1 MSTERKQIRLAV
13 ENSKESLN
21 TDSFIKINIDDSER
35 LLPPGSLTKVVDAAE
50 RFDFERQRSTY
61 YRILGTI
68 NILASNPLFNLDDS
82 GAYLDLYT
90 WKGFNYVNQNDDYRF
105 TDPVY
110 PNVVKKYLKENNG
123 WFGYYDPDTTK
134 AGFCNY
140 FDMEP
145 KRERFSFIQDIDP
158 YHNPTGQPVKNWEL
172 TITYPATSDSGH
184 TMVNG
189 GLLLVDIQPADV
201 STRQMSAISA
211 GCLHNLSIGD
221 LVRITGSNGYDGDH
235 LVVRTG
241 LDNGDLKG
249 YYFVIDVPTSPFN
262 TIDFDSRMKKVVNDK
277 ESVYYFRKF
286 RKIKTR
292 NTPVIETDD
301 YETYRVAFSEN
312 SYQDDITQFVFNEDI
327 DVSDLVDNL
336 GRPLTELYLTVIKTD
351 SNGLFTQV
359 KSGIELPFIAQ
370 LNTSSSSNPYL
381 LDIPV
386 INKIHNGGSLP
397 FPSHKELEF
406 NVTINNNNNITNNND
421 YYGDL
426 VEYNEAELREN
437 ILAHVSHRFNT
448 RNRETSPSMTY
459 TTIEAN
465 PFTTPNTPATTVT
478 TNLGPRQEGYF
489 YKAHHMIR
497 IKQFST
503 YIEQSDINTIGIPS
517 YAVAL
522 GDGTYLWRDVLDIGF
537 NQVDGTALNYPFLNG
552 CHYRYDNYCFY
563 VRRQDPFDN
572 WDLYYSTFPSDPVG
586 ESITD
591 KFTINSAEDVC

>member
-21 TDSFIKINIDDSER
+21 SDSFIKINIDDSER
-35 LLPPGSLTKVVDAAE
+35 LLPPGALTKVVDAAE

-61 YRILGTI
+61 YRIIGTM

-90 WKGFNYVNQNDDYRF
+90 WRGFNYVNQSGDYRF
-105 TDPVY
+105 IDPIY
-110 PNVVKKYLKENNG
+110 PDVIKKYLKENNG
-123 WFGYYDPDTTK
+123 WFGYYDPDVTK

-158 YHNPTGQPVKNWEL
+158 YRNPIGQPVKNWEL
-172 TITYPATSDSGH
+172 TITYPATSYSGH

-189 GLLLVDIQPADV
+189 GLLLVDVQPAVV
-201 STRQMSAISA
+201 STRQMSALSA
-211 GCLHNLSIGD
+211 GCLHNLAIGD
-221 LVRITGSNGYDGDH
+221 LVRISGTNGYDGDH
-235 LVVRTG
+235 LIVRTG

-249 YYFVIDVPTSPFN
+249 YYFVIDIPTSPFN
-262 TIDFDSRMKKVVNDK
+262 TIGQPSRMKKVVNNK
-277 ESVYYFRKF
+277 ESLYYFRIF

-301 YETYRVAFSEN
+301 YETYRLAFSEN

-336 GRPLTELYLTVIKTD
+336 GRPLTELYLTVIKTN

-359 KSGIELPFIAQ
+359 KSGIELPFIPQ
-370 LNTSSSSNPYL
+370 LNTSNTSNPHL

-386 INKIHNGGSLP
+386 INKIHNSTILP
-397 FPSHKELEF
+397 FPSHTPLES
-406 NVTINNNNNITNNND
+406 NVTINNNNNINNNND

-426 VEYNEAELREN
+426 VEYNEAELREH

-448 RNRETSPSMTY
+448 VNRETNPSMTY
-459 TTIEAN
+459 TTIPAN
-465 PFTTPNTPATTVT
+465 PFTTPNTPPTTVT
-478 TNLGPRQEGYF
+478 TILGPRQEGYF
-489 YKAHHMIR
+489 YKAHHLIR
-497 IKQFST
+497 IKQLSA
-503 YIEQSDINTIGIPS
+503 YIEQGDANSSGIPT

-522 GDGTYLWRDVLDIGF
+522 GDGTSLWRDILDIGF

-591 KFTINSAEDVC
+591 KFTINSAENVC

>member
-1 MSTERKQIRLAV
+1 MSTERKQIRLSV

-21 TDSFIKINIDDSER
+21 TDSYVKINIDDSER
-35 LLPPGSLTKVVDAAE
+35 LLPPGVITKIVDAAE
-50 RFDFERQRSTY
+50 RFDFERQKSTY

-68 NILASNPLFNLDDS
+68 NILASNPLFNLNDS

-90 WKGFNYVNQNDDYRF
+90 WKGFNYVNQNGDYRF
-105 TDPVY
+105 TDSVY
-110 PNVVKKYLKENNG
+110 PNVIKKFLKENDG
-123 WFGYYDPDTTK
+123 WFGYYDPDITK

-145 KRERFSFIQDIDP
+145 KRERFSFIKDVNP

-172 TITYPATSDSGH
+172 TITYPAVSDSGH

-189 GLLLVDIQPADV
+189 GLLLVDVQPAV
-201 STRQMSAISA
+201 VATRQMSAISA
-211 GCLHNLSIGD
+211 GCLHNLAIGD

-235 LVVRTG
+235 LVIRTG
-241 LDNGDLKG
+241 LDNGDLKD
-249 YYFVIDVPTSPFN
+249 YYFVIDIPTSPFN

-286 RKIKTR
+286 RKVKTR

-336 GRPLTELYLTVIKTD
+336 GRPITELYLTVIKTD
-351 SNGLFTQV
+351 SNGLFTQI
-359 KSGIELPFIAQ
+359 KSGIELPFIPQ

-386 INKIHNGGSLP
+386 INKIHNSNALP
-397 FPSHKELEF
+397 FPSHTPLEF

-426 VEYNEAELREN
+426 VEYNEAELREYV
-437 ILAHVSHRFNT
+437 LAHVSHRFNT
-448 RNRETSPSMTY
+448 RNRETSPPMTY
-459 TTIEAN
+459 ITIPAN
-465 PFTTPNTPATTVT
+465 PYTTPTTPATTVT

-489 YKAHHMIR
+489 YKAHHLIR
-497 IKQFST
+497 IKQFSA
-503 YIEQSDINTIGIPS
+503 YIEQSDANTIGIPS

-522 GDGTYLWRDVLDIGF
+522 GDGTYLWRDVLDVGF

-572 WDLYYSTFPSDPVG
+572 WDLYHSTYPSDPVG

>member
-21 TDSFIKINIDDSER
+21 TDSYLKINVDNNEK
-35 LLPPGSLTKVVDAAE
+35 LLPPSVITKVVDVAE

-82 GAYLDLYT
+82 NNLDLYT
-90 WKGFNYVNQNDDYRF
+90 WKGFNYQSNNNYRF
-105 TDPVY
+105 YDSVY
-110 PNVVKKYLKENNG
+110 PNVIKKNLKENDG
-123 WFGYYDPDTTK
+123 WFGYYDPDISK

-145 KRERFSFIQDIDP
+145 KRERFSFIQDIRA
-158 YHNPTGQPVKNWEL
+158 YNSQTRFNPVKNWEL
-172 TITYPATSDSGH
+172 TITYPAVSDSGH

-189 GLLLVDIQPADV
+189 GLMLIDAQPAV
-201 STRQMSAISA
+201 VATRQMSALSV

-221 LVRITGSNGYDGDH
+221 IVRITGTVGYDGDH

-249 YYFVIDVPTSPFN
+249 YYFVIDVNNSGTAIGG
-262 TIDFDSRMKKVVNDK
+262 TSRMKKVINNK
-277 ESVYYFRKF
+277 ESIYYFRKF

-292 NTPVIETDD
+292 NAPVIETDD

-312 SYQDDITQFVFNEDI
+312 SYQDDIIQFVFNEDI

-336 GRPLTELYLTVIKTD
+336 GRPLTELYLTVIKTN
-351 SNGLFTQV
+351 SNGLFTEV
-359 KSGIELPFIAQ
+359 KSGIELPFIPQ
-370 LNTSSSSNPYL
+370 LNTSSSSNQHL
-381 LDIPV
+381 LFIPV
-386 INKIHNGGSLP
+386 INKIHNGFSLP
-397 FPSHKELEF
+397 FPSHIALEAL
-406 NVTINNNNNITNNND
+406 VQINNNNKIINNND

-426 VEYNEAELREN
+426 VEYNEAELLEHV
-437 ILAHVSHRFNT
+437 LAHVSHRFNT
-448 RNRETSPSMTY
+448 VNRETNPSMTY
-459 TTIEAN
+459 VTIPPN
-465 PFTTPNTPATTVT
+465 PYVTPPTPATQVT
-478 TNLGPRQEGYF
+478 TDLGPRQEGYF
-489 YKAHHMIR
+489 YKAHHLIR
-497 IKQFST
+497 IKQLSP
-503 YIEQSDINTIGIPS
+503 YIEQSDANTIGIPN

-522 GDGTYLWRDVLDIGF
+522 GDGTYIWRDILDIGF
-537 NQVDGTALNYPFLNG
+537 NQVDGTALDYPFLNG

-572 WDLYYSTFPSDPVG
+572 WDLYYSKYPSDPVG

>member
-172 TITYPATSDSGH
+172 TITYPATSYSGH

>member
-21 TDSFIKINIDDSER
+21 TDSYLKINVDNNEK
-35 LLPPGSLTKVVDAAE
+35 LLPPSVITKVVDVAE

-82 GAYLDLYT
+82 NNLDLYT
-90 WKGFNYVNQNDDYRF
+90 WKGFNYANSSGDYRF
-105 TDPVY
+105 YDSVY
-110 PNVVKKYLKENNG
+110 PNVIKKNLKENDG
-123 WFGYYDPDTTK
+123 WFGYYDPDISK

-145 KRERFSFIQDIDP
+145 KRERFSFVNDIMA
-158 YHNPTGQPVKNWEL
+158 YNSQTRFNQVKNWEL

-189 GLLLVDIQPADV
+189 GLLLVDAQPAV
-201 STRQMSAISA
+201 VATRQMSALSS

-221 LVRITGSNGYDGDH
+221 LVRITGTNGYDGDH

-249 YYFVIDVPTSPFN
+249 YYFVIDIPQLTA
-262 TIDFDSRMKKVVNDK
+262 TIGPPSRMKKVINNK

-336 GRPLTELYLTVIKTD
+336 GRPLTELYLTTIKTD

-359 KSGIELPFIAQ
+359 KSGIELPFIPK

-397 FPSHKELEF
+397 FPSHRELEF

-426 VEYNEAELREN
+426 VEYNEAELIEHV
-437 ILAHVSHRFNT
+437 LAHVSHRFNT
-448 RNRETSPSMTY
+448 RNRETSPQMTY
-459 TTIEAN
+459 VTIPAN
-465 PFTTPNTPATTVT
+465 QTLNTLPTTVT

-489 YKAHHMIR
+489 YKAHHLIR
-497 IKQFST
+497 IKQFSP
-503 YIEQSDINTIGIPS
+503 YIEQSDLNTVGVPN
-517 YAVAL
+517 YAVGL

-537 NQVDGTALNYPFLNG
+537 NQIDGTALDYPFLNG

-572 WDLYYSTFPSDPVG
+572 WDLYYSTYPSDPVG

-591 KFTINSAEDVC
+591 KFTINSSEDVC